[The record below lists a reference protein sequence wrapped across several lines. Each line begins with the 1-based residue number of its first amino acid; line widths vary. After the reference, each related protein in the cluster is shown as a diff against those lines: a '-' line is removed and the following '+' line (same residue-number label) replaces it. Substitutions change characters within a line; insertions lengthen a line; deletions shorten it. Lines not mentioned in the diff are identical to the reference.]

1 VLRSNSNTL
10 VWPAV
15 INPRSAQVFAYVT
28 QLERSQWQKPEQF
41 HQLQAA
47 QLAARLRH
55 AAQASG
61 YFAPMLAGREINRHT
76 AFEVLASLPLLTRAH
91 MQTEK
96 AGIHC
101 QAPEDHGAVKTLRT
115 SGSTGQPV
123 EVRCTAACFD
133 LRAAL
138 TIRSMGWR
146 GLDLRKTFAAVRA
159 NVKTGTADKPA
170 QYRGWGSHM
179 SMIFHT
185 GKAIGLPIQIPVA
198 EQLDFLDRF
207 KPAYL
212 LTYPSNLRALLDLS
226 PEKPASVECLI
237 TIGETLHP
245 DVAEDVKRLW
255 NVPLF
260 DEYSSEELGSI
271 ATQCPHGNYHV
282 CAESL
287 VIEVVDDEG
296 RPCKPGEI
304 GRVVATD
311 IANFASA
318 MLRYEIRDYAEVGE
332 PCGCKRVLPTLKR
345 IVGRE
350 RNMMVLPGG
359 ARFWPQFGMRSDE
372 ALALVRQYQ
381 IVQTTPEHLD
391 LKVVAARP
399 LSDEDRGW
407 LVSTIRKNTGHP
419 FDIAIEQVEGEL
431 PKGPN
436 GKLQT
441 FTCLVPR

>member
-1 VLRSNSNTL
+1 MLKSYSESL

-15 INPRSAQVFAYVT
+15 INPRSTRAFAYLT
-28 QLERSQWQKPEQF
+28 QIERSQWQAP
-41 HQLQAA
+41 QAFA
-47 QLAARLRH
+47 QMQAMQLASRLRH
-55 AAQASG
+55 AAQASS
-61 YFAPMLAGREINRHT
+61 YFAPMLAGRQITWQNAH
-76 AFEVLASLPLLTRAH
+76 EVLMSLPLLTRTH

-101 QAPEDHGAVKTLRT
+101 KAPEDHGAVKTLRT

-123 EVRCTAACFD
+123 EVQCTAACFD

-146 GLDLRKTFAAVRA
+146 GLDLRKTFAAIRA
-159 NVKTGTADKPA
+159 NVKTGTADNPA
-170 QYRGWGSHM
+170 QYSGWGSHM

-185 GKAIGLPIQIPVA
+185 GRAIGLPIQTPVA
-198 EQLDFLDRF
+198 DQLDFLHRF

-226 PEKPASVECLI
+226 PEKPPSIECLI
-237 TIGETLHP
+237 TIGETMHR
-245 DVAEDVKRLW
+245 DIVEDVKRLW
-255 NVPLF
+255 NVPLY
-260 DEYSSEELGSI
+260 DEYSSEELGPI
-271 ATQCPHGNYHV
+271 ATQCSHGSYHV
-282 CAESL
+282 CGETL
-287 VIEVVDDEG
+287 IVEVIDDEG
-296 RPCKPGEI
+296 RPCEPGEI
-304 GRVVATD
+304 GRVVVTD

-318 MLRYEIRDYAEVGE
+318 IVRYEIRDYAEVGE
-332 PCGCKRVLPTLKR
+332 PCACNRVLPTLKR

-391 LKVVAARP
+391 LKIVAARP
-399 LSDEDRGW
+399 LTEEDRRW
-407 LVSTIRKNTGHP
+407 LVSTIRKNTGHA
-419 FDIAIEQVEGEL
+419 FEISIEQVEGEL
-431 PKGPN
+431 PKGAN

-441 FTCLVPR
+441 FTCLVAR